1 MLIQQYHSNISSPE
15 GLSIKSLGLVATS
28 VQEVISDYENTSAN
42 LDTLLMELEVQ
53 SNNIITYSLLNTL
66 LAAIIAIEGKYKPDD
81 S

>member
-1 MLIQQYHSNISSPE
+1 M
-15 GLSIKSLGLVATS
+15 
-28 VQEVISDYENTSAN
+28 QEVISDYENTSAN

-53 SNNIITYSLLNTL
+53 SNNIIAYSLLNTS

>member
-1 MLIQQYHSNISSPE
+1 M
-15 GLSIKSLGLVATS
+15 
-28 VQEVISDYENTSAN
+28 QEVISDYENTSAN

>member
-53 SNNIITYSLLNTL
+53 SNNIITYSLLNTS